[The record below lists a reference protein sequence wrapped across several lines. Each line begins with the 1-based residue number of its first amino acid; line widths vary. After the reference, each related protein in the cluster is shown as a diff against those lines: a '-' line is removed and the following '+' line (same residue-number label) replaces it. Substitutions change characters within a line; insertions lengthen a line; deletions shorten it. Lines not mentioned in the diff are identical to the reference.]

1 VVKYP
6 VHTALLLLWGAG
18 ILLTSIYDDVI
29 YPVDDGMISI
39 GIVLLFVAT
48 LLSLISRVRKD
59 EVRAKARAASQES
72 PAPKA

>member
-1 VVKYP
+1 VKYP
-6 VHTALLLLWGAG
+6 LHTALLLLWGAG

-59 EVRAKARAASQES
+59 EARAKARSAEGSA
-72 PAPKA
+72 APKA